1 VVTVRTH
8 YNGAGKAFFL
18 GEIGRMTKRR
28 GISARRMALVEAGLG
43 PTPERLQHGPV
54 VRETRV
60 LEDGA
65 RAMVWQG
72 LDTIS
77 AMLARGSINLG
88 MYSAG
93 SFFHDQ
99 FRLAGLDAL
108 WSADPTRVPV
118 QLATGTGIWGN
129 LTGGSEAARLQIISA
144 LDALGGVRAP
154 AGSCAWAILGC
165 EMSLNRWARTATWS
179 SRRIEHVAASGIL
192 IAALG
197 ILEAHW
203 APAGYLRGAV

>member
-1 VVTVRTH
+1 MWVFDHKNPHVSTIVFF
-8 YNGAGKAFFL
+8 GGKV
-18 GEIGRMTKRR
+18 GEMTKRR
-28 GISARRMALVEAGLG
+28 GISARRTALVEAGLG

-54 VRETRV
+54 VRQAR
-60 LEDGA
+60 LLDDGA

-77 AMLARGSINLG
+77 AMLAKGSINLQ
-88 MYSAG
+88 MYAAG

-99 FRLAGLDAL
+99 FRLAGLDAM

-118 QLATGTGIWGN
+118 QLASGGVWAKD
-129 LTGGSEAARLQIISA
+129 GGSEEARLQIISA
-144 LDALGGVRAP
+144 LDALGGIKSP
-154 AGSCAWAILGC
+154 AGSCAWAILGL

-203 APAGYLRGAV
+203 APAGYLRVSV